1 MFVDGFG
8 PLGILDRI
16 SDITEMPVSIKP
28 GQKLQI
34 IVENMGRI
42 CFGPNIS
49 DFKGI
54 ISNVTLNGVTLSDWD
69 MNCMPLNK
77 RKHLPLQEYF
87 HNHLTKSIL
96 KTKGSMSFWN
106 GYFKGCVDGKPRD
119 TFLDMSGWKK
129 VCSVFSKSPKDSLK
143 KRRII
148 KLLGIGSN

>member
-1 MFVDGFG
+1 MVKHVT
-8 PLGILDRI
+8 PIK
-16 SDITEMPVSIKP
+16 TE
-28 GQKLQI
+28 
-34 IVENMGRI
+34 
-42 CFGPNIS
+42 
-49 DFKGI
+49 
-54 ISNVTLNGVTLSDWD
+54 ISNVTLNGVTLIDWD

-143 KRRII
+143 PNEP
-148 KLLGIGSN
+148 LLFQRTTTPN